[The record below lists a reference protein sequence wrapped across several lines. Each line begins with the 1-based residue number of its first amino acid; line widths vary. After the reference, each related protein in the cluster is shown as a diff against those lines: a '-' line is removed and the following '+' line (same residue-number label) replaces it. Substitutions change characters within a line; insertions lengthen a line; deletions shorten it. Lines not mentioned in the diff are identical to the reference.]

1 MSTLFINACVRE
13 DSRTVILARRLLGYI
28 KDDITELDLASMDL
42 QPMTADRL
50 AERDEALHSGNF
62 DADILKYARQFADAD
77 TVVIAAPFWDLSIPT
92 LLKCY
97 IENITASGVTFD
109 YAETGYKGLCRAK
122 KLYFV
127 TTSGGFRDPDFGYNY
142 VSALAKEFYG
152 IPETVCY
159 AAEGIDLIGA
169 DIDAILA
176 RTLAEI
182 DEREGKR

>member
-1 MSTLFINACVRE
+1 
-13 DSRTVILARRLLGYI
+13 
-28 KDDITELDLASMDL
+28 
-42 QPMTADRL
+42 
-50 AERDEALHSGNF
+50 GNF
-62 DADILKYARQFADAD
+62 DADILKYARQFAEADA
-77 TVVIAAPFWDLSIPT
+77 VVIAAPFWDLSIPT

-109 YAETGYKGLCRAK
+109 YTVTGYKGLCRAK

-127 TTSGGFRDPDFGYNY
+127 TTSGGFRDPDFGYSY

-159 AAEGIDLIGA
+159 AAEGLDLIGA

-182 DEREGKR
+182 DECEG